1 MRKLLLPP
9 FLFLSLLLLSGCD
22 LSGSGAGASG
32 GVLKTVDGG
41 KTWEPKVKIDNEK
54 NISSEEILSMEINPA
69 DTQIIYI
76 GTQKKGIFM
85 TKNGGDSWNQ
95 LNFPPT
101 RVYGLAIN
109 PQNSQI
115 IYASGVWN
123 KRGKIYK
130 SKDGG
135 EKWEEIY
142 TEPGDGTVVTSLVI
156 GKSNPEV
163 LYAGTSEGMIF
174 KTENG
179 GNAWKNLYKAGGP
192 VTGISFDFLNENYL
206 YFLIYEKGILM
217 TKDGGLNLEDLSEKI
232 NKSVLNSSAYS
243 LTADPNNSGVVYVGL
258 DKGIAKGTEFGEK
271 WSALNILE
279 SSKKFPIRAIAI
291 NPKNSNE
298 IMYSIAKAIYKSGDG
313 GVQWS
318 TFQLAQGVVS
328 IIKYDILEPSNV
340 YAGLRVFK

>member
-1 MRKLLLPP
+1 MKKLLLLP

-22 LSGSGAGASG
+22 LNGSGTGANK

-41 KTWEPKVKIDNEK
+41 KIWEPKVKIDNEK
-54 NISSEEILSMEINPA
+54 NISSEEVLSMEINSV
-69 DTQIIYI
+69 DTQIVYI

-85 TKNGGDSWNQ
+85 TRNGGDSWNQ

-109 PQNSQI
+109 PQDPRI

-130 SKDGG
+130 SRNEG

-142 TEPGDGTVVTSLVI
+142 TEPADETVITSLAI
-156 GKSNPEV
+156 SKFNSEV

-174 KTENG
+174 KTADG
-179 GNAWKNLYKAGGP
+179 GSAWKNLYKADGP
-192 VTGISFDFLNENYL
+192 VTGISFDYFDENHL
-206 YFLIYEKGILM
+206 YFLIYEKGLLT
-217 TKDGGLNLEDLSEKI
+217 TKDGGSNFEDLSKKI
-232 NKSVLNSSAYS
+232 NENALSSNAYS
-243 LTADPNNSGVVYVGL
+243 LTADPNNSGVVYAGL

-271 WSALNILE
+271 WSALNVLE

-298 IMYSIAKAIYKSGDG
+298 ITYSAAKAIYKSGDG
-313 GVQWS
+313 GTQWS

-328 IIKYDILEPSNV
+328 VIRYDILEPSNI
-340 YAGLRVFK
+340 YAGIRVFN